1 MHSYLKDNLYS
12 YLQEGQDVG
21 HVLQGCGQQFV
32 CGQQGVGQGA
42 LHLGSHV
49 GHTGVYPPQEGWQ
62 QDDGPQ
68 DGAQEEPQLDPHGPQ
83 EGPQLEPQQRQR
95 KWKQLLACK
104 PDDKYEHPQ
113 DVAGMEDAKKHM
125 VLNFL
130 ALLVQKYIY

>member
-83 EGPQLEPQQRQR
+83 EGPQLEPQQPLSYPHGLQKQSDQR
-95 KWKQLLACK
+95 LQLPKLNMLRIK
-104 PDDKYEHPQ
+104 SP
-113 DVAGMEDAKKHM
+113 AKRDFN
-125 VLNFL
+125 VCF
-130 ALLVQKYIY
+130 I